1 MKRFY
6 DDWEDVTNFEQVRIN
21 AIEKL
26 IKFLNAKFEDE
37 IYSIMIYGSF
47 PRREYRSNSD
57 IDMIIFTHRHK
68 DLNLIKPKLKH
79 FLVEEKLKE
88 YFKNG
93 ISVYSLEGMRNEDR
107 EGGMMSTRTRVLLS
121 KEYIL
126 LYGKQLPYEKLPMKT
141 YEEAF
146 NGLVKYIKENIKNHT
161 NEELAKLYLYTRY
174 LEMKMHKRN
183 INFSFQV
190 LKDLSEKGMLLY
202 ECADYFLSDKEDLP
216 NNFMYK
222 LEKKLSSLEFN

>member
-1 MKRFY
+1 
-6 DDWEDVTNFEQVRIN
+6 
-21 AIEKL
+21 
-26 IKFLNAKFEDE
+26 
-37 IYSIMIYGSF
+37 
-47 PRREYRSNSD
+47 
-57 IDMIIFTHRHK
+57 
-68 DLNLIKPKLKH
+68 
-79 FLVEEKLKE
+79 EKLKE